1 MQDINKIWIL
11 LITLSFPNPGMTK
24 GVYQEPDEFIR
35 EVFHGSPPEPDRLWI
50 SGELKENI
58 KFILG
63 HDPGVLRLRYWIKAN
78 RSAWIL
84 EEIGK
89 ERPITTGIV
98 VNDNQIE
105 LIKILIFRE
114 IRGWEV
120 RYPFFTDQFKGI
132 TLDDGR
138 QLDKSIDG
146 ITGATMSV
154 GAVTKLARLALL
166 LHKKV
171 TEKN

>member
-1 MQDINKIWIL
+1 MQDIKKFWIL
-11 LITLSFPNPGMTK
+11 LIVLLLPSLGLTK
-24 GVYQEPDEFIR
+24 GVYQEPKEFIR
-35 EVFHGSPPEPDRLWI
+35 EVFNNNPPEPEKLWI
-50 SGELKENI
+50 SGDLKENI

-63 HDPGVLRLRYWIKAN
+63 HDLGVLRLRYWIKDK
-78 RSAWIL
+78 RSVWIL

-120 RYPFFTDQFKGI
+120 RYPFFTDQYKGV
-132 TLDDGR
+132 TLDDDR
-138 QLDKSIDG
+138 KLDKSIDG
-146 ITGATMSV
+146 ITGATLSV
-154 GAVTKLARLALL
+154 NAVTKLAKLALL

-171 TEKN
+171 MENN